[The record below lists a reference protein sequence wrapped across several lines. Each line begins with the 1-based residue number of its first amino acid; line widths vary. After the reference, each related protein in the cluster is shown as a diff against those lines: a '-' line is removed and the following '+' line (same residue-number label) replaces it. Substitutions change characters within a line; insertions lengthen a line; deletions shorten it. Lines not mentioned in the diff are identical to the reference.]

1 MADETL
7 LLAAKEIRGKTLRLL
22 DGVTDEQSLW
32 TPPGLQ
38 NHILWH
44 AGHALTVVE
53 HLTFS
58 PSPLPTQPTG
68 YPQEWFALFNWQSK
82 PTPQTKFPS
91 LSEVVAQLRTQLERV
106 LAYVNKLDDATL
118 AKNIGTAEKPKTLRY
133 TIFHGLHDEA
143 GHQGEIHLLKKL
155 ITKSAGR

>member
-7 LLAAKEIRGKTLRLL
+7 LLTAKEIRGKTLRLL
-22 DGVTDEQSLW
+22 EGVTDEQSLW

-44 AGHALTVVE
+44 AGHTLTVVE

-68 YPQEWFALFNWQSK
+68 YPQDWFALFNWQSK
-82 PTPQTKFPS
+82 PTAETKYPS
-91 LSEVVAQLRTQLERV
+91 LSDVVAQLRVQLERV
-106 LAYVNKLDDATL
+106 LAHINTLDGAAL
-118 AKNIGTAEKPKTLRY
+118 SRNIGSDEKPKNLRY
-133 TIFHGLHDEA
+133 TIFHGFHDEA

-155 ITKSAGR
+155 IAKAER